1 MWQHKAIEPCGYV
14 ATPWTQSHVDIVCDA
29 YGLRGPCEA
38 IKTFMRSSRYVQGHR
53 ASRDLDCLQAGLGRP
68 LVALDGP

>member
-1 MWQHKAIEPCGYV
+1 MWQHKAIEPCRYV
-14 ATPWTQSHVDIVCDA
+14 AIPWTQSHGDLVCDA

-38 IKTFMRSSRYVQGHR
+38 RYVQGHR